1 VLEDDNEEIEDD
13 DDDNFDDNDEE
24 EVSEDVLEVV
34 GVGEGEVDV
43 EDGRLTVLVVVGGN
57 GSTVARRL
65 ATCYRGGQRLEMK
78 RMQRDAGLTG
88 GRTGAG
94 RGEREGSAE
103 YLAALHHLSVKIHG
117 EGGERSV

>member
-1 VLEDDNEEIEDD
+1 MLEEDDEEIED

-24 EVSEDVLEVV
+24 EVSEVVLEVV

-65 ATCYRGGQRLEMK
+65 ATGHRGGQQLEMK
-78 RMQRDAGLTG
+78 RM
-88 GRTGAG
+88 
-94 RGEREGSAE
+94 E
-103 YLAALHHLSVKIHG
+103 
-117 EGGERSV
+117 